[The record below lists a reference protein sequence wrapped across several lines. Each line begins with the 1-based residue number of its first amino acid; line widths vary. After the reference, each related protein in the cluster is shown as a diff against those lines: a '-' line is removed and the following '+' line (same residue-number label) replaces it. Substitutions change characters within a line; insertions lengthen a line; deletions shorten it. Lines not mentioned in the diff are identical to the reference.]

1 MGINVS
7 IKDNAMDAIIGQ
19 TGVTAS
25 IGVQQIGMSADKWW
39 HHPEWVDVSN
49 VADNE
54 INLLVGDFGVAAVAF
69 SVTVASSGTYY
80 VDWGDGTQTSHSSGS
95 IAQHQYVVGSGKP
108 CSLGYSTYKVRIW
121 ASNTITNFQA
131 KAPTNYVPYSAN
143 YVLPILEAYFG
154 TTGLASL
161 ASSFYQTAFLI
172 ALILPDSLLSCTD
185 YSSIC
190 YRTTSL
196 RYVKMPVNTYSGAGL
211 INGFFSCLY
220 LEKITIYNA
229 NISDSA
235 FMSNV
240 NLREAT
246 FINCTFGS
254 SVPNMFATTYKLK
267 EITLPDGQNVTN
279 ASNMFTNSGVQQ
291 INNLENL
298 GSRTVD
304 VNFTNFS
311 AASATEYPVPQN
323 KIYNIYARISKIDIK
338 GFGANNLNGAEVVR
352 LYNAAS
358 SGFGGASP
366 QIDVSYTKMS
376 ASALND
382 LFGDLPVMSGKTIK
396 ITGALGAG
404 SCNTSIATD
413 KGWTVV
419 N

>member
-1 MGINVS
+1 M
-7 IKDNAMDAIIGQ
+7 KAIIGNKRIKP
-19 TGVTAS
+19 V
-25 IGVQQIGMSADKWW
+25 IGVQQVAASSDKWW

-80 VDWGDGTQTSHSSGS
+80 VDWGDGTQTSHSSAS

-121 ASNTITNFQA
+121 ASNTITYFQV

-143 YVLPILEAYFG
+143 LVLPILEAYFG
-154 TTGLASL
+154 TTGLTSL
-161 ASSFYQTAFLI
+161 GSSFIQTASLI
-172 ALILPDSLLSCTD
+172 ALILPDSLLSCTN
-185 YSSIC
+185 YNSIC
-190 YRTTSL
+190 YYAHSL

-211 INGFFSCLY
+211 TTGFTNCFN

-229 NISDSA
+229 NISDRTLS
-235 FMSNV
+235 SSIS
-240 NLREAT
+240 LREAN

-254 SVPNMFATTYKLK
+254 SAQSIFGNTYKLK
-267 EITLPDGQNVTN
+267 EITLPYGQNVTN
-279 ASNMFTNSGVQQ
+279 ASSMFINSGVQQ

-304 VNFTNFS
+304 VDFTNFS
-311 AASATEYPVPQN
+311 VASATGQPAPQN

-338 GFGANNLNGAEVVR
+338 GVDANNLNGAEVVR

-366 QIDVSYTKMS
+366 QINVSYTKMS

-382 LFGDLPVMSGKTIK
+382 LFGDLPTMSGKTIK

-404 SCNTSIATD
+404 SCNTSIATS

>member
-1 MGINVS
+1 
-7 IKDNAMDAIIGQ
+7 MDAIIGQ

-39 HHPEWVDVSN
+39 HHPEWLDVSN

-69 SVTVASSGTYY
+69 QVNVASSGTYY
-80 VDWGDGTQTSHSSGS
+80 VDWGDGTQTSHSSTS
-95 IAQHQYVVGSGKP
+95 TAQHQYVVGSGKP
-108 CSLGYSTYKVRIW
+108 CSLGYSTYKIRIW
-121 ASNTITNFQA
+121 ASNTITYFKVQ
-131 KAPTNYVPYSAN
+131 APTNYMPYSSNA
-143 YVLPILEAYFG
+143 VLPILEAYFG
-154 TTGLASL
+154 TTGLTSL
-161 ASSFYQTAFLI
+161 GSSFIQTASLI
-172 ALILPDSLLSCTD
+172 ALILPDSLLSCINYD
-185 YSSIC
+185 SMC
-190 YRTTSL
+190 YYTNNL
-196 RYVKMPVNTYSGAGL
+196 RYVKMPVSNYSGAGFTM
-211 INGFFSCLY
+211 GFTNCFN

-235 FMSNV
+235 FSSNI

-254 SVPNMFATTYKLK
+254 NAQYMFSTAYKLK
-267 EITLPDGQNVTN
+267 EVTLPYGQNVTN
-279 ASNMFTNSGVQQ
+279 ASNMFLNSGVQQ
-291 INNLENL
+291 INNIENL
-298 GSRTVD
+298 GSRTTD

-311 AASATEYPVPQN
+311 IASAAGYPVPQN

-338 GFGANNLNGAEVVR
+338 GYNASNLNGAEVVR

-382 LFGDLPVMSGKTIK
+382 LFGDLPIMSGKTIK

-404 SCNTSIATD
+404 SCDTSIATS

>member
-1 MGINVS
+1 MR
-7 IKDNAMDAIIGQ
+7 AIIGNKRIRP
-19 TGVTAS
+19 V
-25 IGVQQIGMSADKWW
+25 IGVQQVAASSDKWW

-54 INLLVGDFGVAAVAF
+54 INLLVGDFGYAAVAF
-69 SVTVASSGTYY
+69 SVRVASSGTYY
-80 VDWGDGTQTSHSSGS
+80 VDWGDGTQTSHSSTA

-121 ASNTITNFQA
+121 ANNTITQFQVQP
-131 KAPTNYVPYSAN
+131 PTNYVPYSSN
-143 YVLPILEAYFG
+143 SILPILEAYFG
-154 TTGLASL
+154 TAGLTSL
-161 ASSFYQTAFLI
+161 YTAFYNVSSLV
-172 ALILPDSLLSCTD
+172 ALILPSSLPNCNS
-185 YSSIC
+185 YNSILFLC
-190 YRTTSL
+190 SAI
-196 RYVKMPVNTYSGAGL
+196 RYVSMPTTVYSESIVTAYAFAYNYSLEFITLRNISLNASVFYNNTNVKYIYL
-211 INGFFSCLY
+211 INCILQ
-220 LEKITIYNA
+220 
-229 NISDSA
+229 
-235 FMSNV
+235 SNV
-240 NLREAT
+240 SNL
-246 FINCTFGS
+246 FYG
-254 SVPNMFATTYKLK
+254 TTKLK

-279 ASNMFTNSGVQQ
+279 ASNMFCNSGVQQ

-304 VNFTNFS
+304 VDFTNFS
-311 AASATEYPVPQN
+311 VRDTSINPVPQN

-338 GFGANNLNGAEVVR
+338 GVDANNLNGAEVVR

-358 SGFGGASP
+358 SGFGGTSP

-382 LFGDLPVMSGKTIK
+382 LFGDLPTMSGKTIK

-404 SCNTSIATD
+404 SCDTSIATS